1 MNLYEAIKKNI
12 NESIDYDSIEL
23 SDEQKGMLNDIDK
36 LVDELL
42 STYKKLYDY
51 ALKVYDIHDFD
62 EPTDISDGIYPDK
75 YEKST
80 IVHTTKDDIT
90 SKFNNTQKILNLPVF
105 GDNLEKFE
113 DFLFGDSSNFN
124 DETIAH
130 REFYNDPE
138 DFNKGKKLNGK
149 YAAEANKLIA
159 RIESL
164 EKLLISKLN
173 KIKQLGSFK

>member
-12 NESIDYDSIEL
+12 KESIEL
-23 SDEQKGMLNDIDK
+23 SDEQKVMLNDIDK
-36 LVDELL
+36 LIDELL
-42 STYKKLYDY
+42 STYKHLYDY
-51 ALKVYDIHDFD
+51 ALKIYDIRDFD
-62 EPTDISDGIYPDK
+62 VDTDISYGLSPDK

-80 IVHTTKDDIT
+80 IVNTTKDDIT

-105 GDNLEKFE
+105 EDNLEKFE
-113 DFLFGDSSNFN
+113 EFLFGKGSNFN
-124 DETIAH
+124 DETIAY
-130 REFYNDPE
+130 REFYNDPD

-159 RIESL
+159 RIERL
-164 EKLLISKLN
+164 ERLLIDKLN